1 MLSRGYSLKDMSLDS
16 EYEYETPRA
25 SRSSSSTKSSSSNEN
40 SAATPV
46 MNKQEEDSYVLTY
59 VGGGSQGSIF
69 KAIVKST
76 NETIALKVVK
86 MQNNLQKKFAISE
99 VENLTRVT
107 KGGCH
112 PFIVCY
118 YNYTIYDNKM
128 LIEMEY
134 VNGKT
139 LTEWSKNYRADK
151 YFNLLDGHLVHLT
164 KDLAVALQYIHERN
178 TIHRDIKPDNI
189 MITPE
194 NTPKLVDFG
203 LACQTGIR
211 AGVPSC
217 FGRSGT
223 PVFMAREVIQEAVS
237 YFASDMWSL
246 GATIV
251 NASTGM
257 YCYVFPPGGNM
268 QAIFQTI
275 INQQPLI
282 LETPNRKLNDAV
294 NSMLQVDLL
303 KRPTAAEIV
312 ARLS

>member
-1 MLSRGYSLKDMSLDS
+1 MI
-16 EYEYETPRA
+16 
-25 SRSSSSTKSSSSNEN
+25 
-40 SAATPV
+40 
-46 MNKQEEDSYVLTY
+46 KQEGPRTEDSYVLDYLTS
-59 VGGGSQGSIF
+59 GAQGSLF
-69 KAIVKST
+69 RAIVKAT

-86 MQNNLQKKFAISE
+86 FDSTLQRNFAIQE
-99 VENLTRVT
+99 VENLIRIT
-107 KGGCH
+107 KNGCH

-118 YNYTIYDNKM
+118 YNYFLYNDRM
-128 LIEMEY
+128 LIEMEF

-139 LTEWSKNYRADK
+139 LSEWSRDYRNQK
-151 YFNLLDGHLVHLT
+151 YFNLLDDHLVNLT
-164 KDLAVALQYIHERN
+164 KDIAKALQYIHNLN

-194 NTPKLVDFG
+194 KIPKLLDFG
-203 LACQTGIR
+203 LACKTDTCYVGEPENI
-211 AGVPSC
+211 VPRNC
-217 FGRSGT
+217 CTGRSGT

-257 YCYVFPPGGNM
+257 YCYVFPPGGDM